1 MDCFRI
7 TSPSIDSLGTLR
19 RRLVPL
25 RTTIWQIL
33 CYLRQRS
40 LHWSI
45 FFPPVPKRRNRSRAV
60 LFFPMRWK
68 RNTRSYIC
76 SGLHKMSIRKWLI
89 VPWDF
94 TSTGLLLRPVLQTN
108 GLLPL
113 YRTHGKKLLYQ
124 RSSQQPIR
132 SRPPCPNA
140 GISIPLLLLCFVLHS
155 LLRWQRY
162 WTLKFPRALLGWK
175 HSQPELPIP
184 LRCLLRPSSPST
196 TSNRRSSASY
206 VIRPQ
211 KTISKM
217 TYHLWMI

>member
-7 TSPSIDSLGTLR
+7 TSPSIASLGTLR

-25 RTTIWQIL
+25 RTTIWQIS

-40 LHWSI
+40 LHSSM
-45 FFPPVPKRRNRSRAV
+45 FLPPVPKRRNRFRAV
-60 LFFPMRWK
+60 LFLPMRWK
-68 RNTRSYIC
+68 RNKRSYIC
-76 SGLHKMSIRKWLI
+76 SGLHKMYIRKWLI

-94 TSTGLLLRPVLQTN
+94 TSTGLLLRPVLQIN

-113 YRTHGKKLLYQ
+113 YRTHEKKLLYQ

-155 LLRWQRY
+155 QLRWRRHR
-162 WTLKFPRALLGWK
+162 TLKFPRALLGWK
-175 HSQPELPIP
+175 HSQPKLPIP
-184 LRCLLRPSSPST
+184 LRCRLRPSSLYT
-196 TSNRRSSASY
+196 TSNRRSY